1 MSGEKYE
8 LQEWFIH
15 GLQQLMKEAEKI
27 QKEKLQKKSEAQQSE
42 Q

>member
-8 LQEWFIH
+8 LQDWFIK
-15 GLQQLMKEAEKI
+15 GLQQILREAEKI
-27 QKEKLQKKSEAQQSE
+27 QEEKLQKKSGAQQSE

>member
-15 GLQQLMKEAEKI
+15 GLQQLMKEAEEI